1 MTNEHIHPP
10 MNMLLAYDG
19 SEHSRAALSLLND
32 LCSDEVSRSKSNV
45 TLLTVITPRQTADHD
60 YLRESIDSAET
71 YLNKLCYQVESELIL
86 GYPAEKIVEFAEAGN
101 PDLIIVGAK
110 GLRATLRI
118 LLGGVAQQIV
128 EYASCPVLVVRAPYK
143 RIRRILIV
151 TDGSKLSGH
160 AFNYLSDFPLPPGAD
175 VIVMHVLSP
184 SPIKPMVGSIGD
196 TWPLGPDMMPHTWSE
211 TTAEQTQWQE
221 EEEQQGK
228 KLLEDALD
236 TLNTK
241 GIKAISILKRGDAAT
256 EILEYIDSEDIDL
269 VVAGSRGLGQ
279 VQGWLLG
286 SVSRKLV
293 HYANCSLLIVKNGS
307 ED

>member
-1 MTNEHIHPP
+1 MSNEHFHPP
-10 MNMLLAYDG
+10 MNILLAYDG
-19 SEHSRAALSLLND
+19 SEHSQAALSLLND
-32 LCSDEVSRSKSNV
+32 LCSDKVRRTKTKV

-60 YLRESIDSAET
+60 YLRESLDKAET
-71 YLNKLCYQVESELIL
+71 YLDELCFQVTSELIL
-86 GYPAEKIVEFAEAGN
+86 GYPAEKIMEFASAGK

-118 LLGGVAQQIV
+118 LLGGVAQQTV
-128 EYASCPVLVVRAPYK
+128 EYACCPVLVVRAPYEE
-143 RIRRILIV
+143 IRRILVV
-151 TDGSKLSGH
+151 TDGSQYSDR
-160 AFNYLSDFPLPPGAD
+160 AINYLSDFPLPTGAE
-175 VIVMHVLSP
+175 VRIMHVLP
-184 SPIKPMVGSIGD
+184 PLPIKPVVGSIGD
-196 TWPLGPDMMPHTWSE
+196 TWPLGPEMLPHTWSE
-211 TTAEQTQWQE
+211 TTAEQTKWQE

-228 KLLEDALD
+228 KLLDDVLDILNAL
-236 TLNTK
+236 

-256 EILEYIDSEDIDL
+256 EILEYVDSEDIDL

-293 HYANCSLLIVKNGS
+293 HYASCSLLIVKNGS